1 MIIAVDGPAGS
12 GKSTISK
19 MIADEIGI
27 TYLDTGAMYR
37 LFAYKLMKEKIDFS
51 DREKELKVLEDL
63 NIDMKDNRFYLD
75 NEDVT
80 DKIRTRE
87 ISSNASKISVVKEV
101 REKMVDLQRAFS
113 KSKDVILDGR
123 DIGTVV
129 FPDADLKVYL
139 NADAEIRAERRCEE
153 LRNKGENVEY
163 EEILREITTRDY
175 DDMHREESPLKIAQD
190 AVILDSTSL
199 SAEEV
204 KEKIKELIEERTK
217 KNSNI

>member
-12 GKSTISK
+12 GKSTVSK

-139 NADAEIRAERRCEE
+139 NADA
-153 LRNKGENVEY
+153 
-163 EEILREITTRDY
+163 
-175 DDMHREESPLKIAQD
+175 
-190 AVILDSTSL
+190 
-199 SAEEV
+199 
-204 KEKIKELIEERTK
+204 
-217 KNSNI
+217 

>member
-12 GKSTISK
+12 GKSTVSK
-19 MIADEIGI
+19 MIADELGI

-37 LFAYKLMKEKIDFS
+37 LFAYKLMKENIDFS
-51 DREKELKVLEDL
+51 DREKELKLLEDL

-87 ISSNASKISVVKEV
+87 TSSNASKISVVKEV
-101 REKMVDLQRAFS
+101 REKMVELQRAFS

-129 FPDADLKVYL
+129 FPNADLKIYL
-139 NADAEIRAERRCEE
+139 NADPEIRAERRYEE

-163 EEILREITTRDY
+163 EEILREITKRDY
-175 DDMHREESPLKIAQD
+175 NDMHRKESPLKIAED

-199 SAEEV
+199 SAEEI
-204 KEKIKELIEERTK
+204 KDKIKKLVEEKTK
-217 KNSNI
+217 KI

>member
-12 GKSTISK
+12 GKSTVSK

-51 DREKELKVLEDL
+51 DREKQLKVLEDL

>member
-12 GKSTISK
+12 GKSTVSK

-37 LFAYKLMKEKIDFS
+37 LFAYKLMKENIDVS
-51 DREKELKVLEDL
+51 DREKELKVLGNLD
-63 NIDMKDNRFYLD
+63 IDMKDNKFYLD
-75 NEDVT
+75 SEDVT

-87 ISSNASKISVVKEV
+87 ISSNASKISVIKEV
-101 REKMVDLQRAFS
+101 REKMVELQREFS

-129 FPDADLKVYL
+129 FPNADLKIYL
-139 NADAEIRAERRCEE
+139 SADAGIRAKRRYEE
-153 LRNKGENVEY
+153 LRDKGEDAEY
-163 EEILREITTRDY
+163 EEILKEITTRDY
-175 DDMHREESPLKIAQD
+175 DDMHRKESPLKIAED

-204 KEKIKELIEERTK
+204 KEKIKCLIAEKAK
-217 KNSNI
+217 KK

>member
-12 GKSTISK
+12 GKSTVSK
-19 MIADEIGI
+19 KIADEIGF

-37 LFAYKLMKEKIDFS
+37 LFAYKLMKDNIDIS
-51 DREKELKVLEDL
+51 DREKELEVLANL

-75 NEDVT
+75 DEDVT

-113 KSKDVILDGR
+113 KSKNVILDGR

-129 FPDADLKVYL
+129 FPDADLKIYL
-139 NADAEIRAERRCEE
+139 NADPKIRAERRCME

-163 EEILREITTRDY
+163 EEILKEITTRDY
-175 DDMHREESPLKIAQD
+175 DDMHRKESPLKIAED

-199 SAEEV
+199 TAEEV
-204 KEKIKELIEERTK
+204 KEKIKELIIK
-217 KNSNI
+217 KAKKT

>member
-12 GKSTISK
+12 GKSTVSK

-123 DIGTVV
+123 DIGTAV

-153 LRNKGENVEY
+153 LKNKGENVEY

>member
-1 MIIAVDGPAGS
+1 
-12 GKSTISK
+12 
-19 MIADEIGI
+19 
-27 TYLDTGAMYR
+27 
-37 LFAYKLMKEKIDFS
+37 MKENIDFS
-51 DREKELKVLEDL
+51 DREKELELLQDL

-75 NEDVT
+75 DEDVT
-80 DKIRTRE
+80 DRIRTRE

-101 REKMVDLQRAFS
+101 REKMVELQRAFS

-139 NADAEIRAERRCEE
+139 NADAGIRAKRRCEE
-153 LRNKGENVEY
+153 LQNKGEKAEY
-163 EEILREITTRDY
+163 EEILREITKRDY
-175 DDMHREESPLKIAQD
+175 DDMHRKESPLKIAAD

-204 KEKIKELIEERTK
+204 KDKIKELIEEKTK
-217 KNSNI
+217 KNLNI

>member
-12 GKSTISK
+12 GKSTVSK

-37 LFAYKLMKEKIDFS
+37 LFAYKLMKENIDVS
-51 DREKELKVLEDL
+51 DREKELKALENL
-63 NIDMKDNRFYLD
+63 NIDMKDNKFYLD
-75 NEDVT
+75 SEDVT

-87 ISSNASKISVVKEV
+87 ISSNASKISVIKEV
-101 REKMVDLQRAFS
+101 REKMVELQREFS

-129 FPDADLKVYL
+129 FPNADLKIYL
-139 NADAEIRAERRCEE
+139 NADAGIRAKRRYEE
-153 LRNKGENVEY
+153 LKDKGEDAEY
-163 EEILREITTRDY
+163 EEILKEITTRDY
-175 DDMHREESPLKIAQD
+175 DDMHRKESPLKIAED

-199 SAEEV
+199 SAKEV
-204 KEKIKELIEERTK
+204 KEKIKCLIAEKAK
-217 KNSNI
+217 KK